1 MVSQKTVQEHISR
14 IEGAADNECIKI
26 EDVRELITA
35 IKALF
40 EGDFS
45 KIDLKL
51 YGELGELARYINDA
65 KKELQDFQPNT
76 LSEEKLPDAS
86 DQLAAIVSTTE
97 EATRKIM
104 DSCDEINA
112 THERVRDRLL
122 SLEPAL
128 DPDVM
133 ASIEDSLMEAQNSSM
148 QIYEACTFQDL
159 TGQRIQKIVETLKE
173 VERQVLRMV
182 IVFGLNGEN
191 AKDIDA
197 DKKKELQSDA
207 DLLNGPQLPGNS
219 LEQGDIDDILNQL
232 L

>member
-1 MVSQKTVQEHISR
+1 MVNKQIVQEQISKL
-14 IEGAADNECIKI
+14 EGAADNECVKM
-26 EDVRELITA
+26 EDVRELIGA
-35 IKALF
+35 VKALF
-40 EGDFS
+40 EGDFTD
-45 KIDLKL
+45 IDLEL
-51 YGELGELARYINDA
+51 YGELGELARYINNA
-65 KKELQDFQPNT
+65 KKELQSFQPNT
-76 LSEEKLPDAS
+76 LSDEKLPEAS

-97 EATRKIM
+97 DATRKIM
-104 DSCDEINA
+104 DSCDEINS

-122 SLEPAL
+122 SIEPPL

-133 ASIEDSLMEAQNSSM
+133 ASIEDSLMEAQTSSM

-182 IVFGLNGEN
+182 IVFGLNNDNKE
-191 AKDIDA
+191 IDEE
-197 DKKKELQSDA
+197 KKKELQSDA

-219 LEQGDIDDILNQL
+219 LEQDDIDDILNQL